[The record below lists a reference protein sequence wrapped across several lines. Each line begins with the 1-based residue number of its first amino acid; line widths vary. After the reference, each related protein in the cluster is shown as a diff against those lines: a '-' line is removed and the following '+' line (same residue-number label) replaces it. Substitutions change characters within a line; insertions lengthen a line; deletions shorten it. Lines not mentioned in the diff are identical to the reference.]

1 MPRLFIPALGTR
13 LLLTSA
19 WTFDLYEESRNATMF
34 QVFGFN
40 KSGWGGNINLLPPVK
55 EGTAEISV
63 WSNNLNA
70 RSPKT
75 VPLFISKIDPAIPN
89 TIVKDLLSA
98 STVVDKRI
106 NDYQRN
112 PRDDS
117 ALYMQESGHII
128 MTLPVNTILKLDRI
142 YIRQGSEEYDSI
154 TFLVEDCPYPEL
166 RGKKAKGFLTGK
178 LRFWAKLDDVNTIDC
193 NIL

>member
-13 LLLTSA
+13 LLLTSP
-19 WTFDLYEESRNATMF
+19 WTFSLYEESRNASMF

-40 KSGWGGNINLLPPVK
+40 KSGWGGNINLLPPVR

-63 WSNNLNA
+63 WCNNIGA
-70 RSPKT
+70 YTQET
-75 VPLFISKIDPAIPN
+75 VPLFISKIDSIIPN
-89 TIVKDLLSA
+89 ATVKDLLSA
-98 STVVDKRI
+98 STVVDKKI
-106 NDYQRN
+106 DDYQRN

-117 ALYMQESGHII
+117 ALFMQESGHII

-142 YIRQGSEEYDSI
+142 YIRQGSEEYDSL
-154 TFLVEDCPYPEL
+154 TFQVEDCPYPEL